1 MGPGRA
7 GGGENMVLTPLHLPS
22 HLQGRIQPRSASGG
36 QGARAR
42 CTGLPRDHAP
52 LLCHPSPS
60 TINNLLKPTAAAL
73 FFHVFWDQG
82 GTPCSAGAGR
92 GRRLAREELTLCSE
106 GHKLIQT
113 AASQGLPCHPPRAP
127 PTPGHQ
133 TGGVALAQP
142 PGLLQAQRASWA
154 FGVLPNHSA
163 EQGSGPLPSSQF
175 SPDLWPQST
184 HSSLPTQSQRKGGV
198 SHCAYVG

>member
-22 HLQGRIQPRSASGG
+22 HLQGRIQPRSGSGG

-113 AASQGLPCHPPRAP
+113 AASQGLPCHPPPCPPHTRAP
-127 PTPGHQ
+127 DWGCCPCSA
-133 TGGVALAQP
+133 TGAPAGTA
-142 PGLLQAQRASWA
+142 GLLGLWGPPKPQRRAGIWASS
-154 FGVLPNHSA
+154 VLPV
-163 EQGSGPLPSSQF
+163 LP
-175 SPDLWPQST
+175 
-184 HSSLPTQSQRKGGV
+184 
-198 SHCAYVG
+198 